1 MTEVFDQ
8 SIQYQPEISN
18 HPTPVYRTLTPQGSN
33 SVNLSTTSV
42 VGPVDIVVP
51 PAVINYSK
59 SRLSFLL
66 TLPQPSQDGVN
77 NRATWLNANLGNLF
91 SRIALTD
98 TLTGATIADISNF
111 DFYANMVSGAGTKA
125 EDLYTKASAPALF
138 NTSLTSQLN
147 PVEEIGKAMGTAV
160 ADCNYVG
167 YSNAALTN
175 AIFTQFS
182 GKRQFYIGQ
191 LTTDGANT
199 GVGDIYLQVSI
210 PLSAFKMSFFSVDK
224 NIYTPT
230 NWNLSLYFNPTS
242 SFCYVSR
249 SISIGD
255 STPGAYSPN
264 AGAVV
269 PLISNISFITCGEG
283 NLQLSSQIIN
293 KIMTQGLS
301 MPFSYPTVSRFVAS
315 AASSHAVNLM
325 LSRAYGSRILGIM
338 TAAYET
344 LNNNTKVRRRGDW
357 VQYNS
362 FLNSVPILS
371 AAGFN
376 VLRGEDYS
384 IANRHIMN
392 DSAVQTSGE
401 YALSEYFFFDSWM
414 GQIALHEMDKKQTM
428 VDGLSV
434 QEQNS
439 TWSLTG
445 STTGNRTFNFVSCVF
460 GQKVINLSNQGA
472 TVI

>member
-33 SVNLSTTSV
+33 NVNLSTTSV

-59 SRLSFLL
+59 TRISFLL
-66 TLPQPSQDGVN
+66 TLPQPAQVPGGT
-77 NRATWLNANLGNLF
+77 NRLSWVNANLGNLF
-91 SRIALTD
+91 SRISLTD
-98 TLTGATIADISNF
+98 TLTGATIVDISNF
-111 DFYANMVSGAGTKA
+111 DFYANLVSGAGTSVQ
-125 EDLYTKASAPALF
+125 DLLTKASGPATGGF
-138 NTSLTSQLN
+138 QPVATSQLL
-147 PVEEIGKAMGTAV
+147 PVEEIGKVQGVTV
-160 ADCNYVG
+160 ADNYIG
-167 YSNAALTN
+167 SAALTN
-175 AIFTQFS
+175 ASFTQFN
-182 GKRQFYIGQ
+182 GKRQFYIGTI
-191 LTTDGANT
+191 TTNT
-199 GVGDIYLQVSI
+199 DNSGVGDIYLQVSI

-230 NWNLSLYFNPTS
+230 NWNLSLYFNPIS
-242 SFCYVSR
+242 SFCFCNTANNTAT
-249 SISIGD
+249 GN
-255 STPGAYSPN
+255 TAYSFN

-269 PLISNISFITCGEG
+269 PLISGISLITCGEG
-283 NLQLSSQIIN
+283 NLALSSQIIN
-293 KIMTQGLS
+293 KVMTQGLS

-315 AASSHAVNLM
+315 ASSSHAVNLM
-325 LSRAYGSRILGIM
+325 LSRAYGSRILAII
-338 TAAYET
+338 TAGYESDG
-344 LNNNTKVRRRGDW
+344 NNTKIRRRSDW

-362 FLNSVPILS
+362 FLNSIPILR
-371 AAGFN
+371 AEGFN
-376 VLRGEDYS
+376 VLRGEDYT
-384 IANRHIMN
+384 IANRHFLN

-401 YALSEYFFFDSWM
+401 YAQSEYLHIDSWM
-414 GQIALHEMDKKQTM
+414 GQVPLYEMDKKQTM

-434 QEQNS
+434 DSQNS

-445 STTGNRTFNFVSCVF
+445 TTTSNRTFNWTSIVC